1 MRIKALVV
9 SAILSGLVIGCGSV
23 PPKGGQLDSGDMPPQ
38 TIFNTTRCNDDGC
51 LVQIR
56 VTGECKFD
64 LDPYV
69 QLSGYVGAIHGVVWV
84 IKSKDY
90 VFSTDASAPAL
101 LPKVSGDTFFGK
113 TAAIGRLLAVEVNVA
128 SPSKV
133 HGYALNIAKRTGG
146 ACPKIDPFMV
156 E

>member
-9 SAILSGLVIGCGSV
+9 SAILSGLVIGCANV

-38 TIFNTTRCNDDGC
+38 TIFNTTRCNEDGC
-51 LVQIR
+51 LVHIR
-56 VTGECKFD
+56 VTGDCTFA
-64 LDPYV
+64 LDPYIK
-69 QLSGYVGAIHGVVWV
+69 LSGTVGEIHGVVWV

-90 VFSTDASAPAL
+90 VFSTNSGAPAL
-101 LPKVSGDTFFGK
+101 FPKTSGDTFFGT
-113 TAAIGRLLAVEVNVA
+113 TAVIGRLLAVEVNVA

-133 HGYALNIAKRTGG
+133 HAYGLNIAKRGG
-146 ACPKIDPFMV
+146 GPCTKIDPFMV